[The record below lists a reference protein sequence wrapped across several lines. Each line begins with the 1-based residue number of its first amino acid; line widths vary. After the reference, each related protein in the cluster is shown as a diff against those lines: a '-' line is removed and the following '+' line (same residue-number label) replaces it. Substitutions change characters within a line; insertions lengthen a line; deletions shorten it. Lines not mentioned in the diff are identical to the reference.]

1 MAEGPDCKLHFETG
15 KSWRESDAAQSD
27 STLLP

>member
-15 KSWRESDAAQSD
+15 KSWRESGATQPASP
-27 STLLP
+27 TLP